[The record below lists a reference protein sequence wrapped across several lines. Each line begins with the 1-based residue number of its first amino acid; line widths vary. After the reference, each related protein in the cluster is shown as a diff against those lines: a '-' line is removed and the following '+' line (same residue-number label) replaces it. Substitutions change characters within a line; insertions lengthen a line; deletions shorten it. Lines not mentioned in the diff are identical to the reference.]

1 MTPWD
6 GGEYQARFDALAAS
20 GADVHGEAMFVRR
33 FAPVSVLDA
42 GCGTGRVAIELAR
55 HGIEVIGVDVDASML
70 ETARQLAPDVEW
82 IEADLAA
89 LALHRTFDV
98 VVLAGNVLLFTPPGT
113 EPAVVAGCA
122 RHACGRGRLPA
133 RPELRP
139 RPVRRRLRGGR
150 SRARRTVRHLGWCA
164 VRRRWVCR
172 VGASTAA
179 HMTDTARHAKRG
191 FIDWFLRDRETGKIV
206 IAQWPNVPLL
216 VFLVATAVRLV
227 FSPSGALGT
236 VVSVVGTVALALW
249 AGDEI
254 VRGVNPFRRILG
266 GVVLAALV
274 VGLLSS
280 R

>member
-1 MTPWD
+1 
-6 GGEYQARFDALAAS
+6 
-20 GADVHGEAMFVRR
+20 
-33 FAPVSVLDA
+33 
-42 GCGTGRVAIELAR
+42 
-55 HGIEVIGVDVDASML
+55 
-70 ETARQLAPDVEW
+70 
-82 IEADLAA
+82 
-89 LALHRTFDV
+89 
-98 VVLAGNVLLFTPPGT
+98 
-113 EPAVVAGCA
+113 
-122 RHACGRGRLPA
+122 
-133 RPELRP
+133 
-139 RPVRRRLRGGR
+139 
-150 SRARRTVRHLGWCA
+150 
-164 VRRRWVCR
+164 
-172 VGASTAA
+172 
-179 HMTDTARHAKRG
+179 MTDTARHAKRG

-236 VVSVVGTVALALW
+236 VMSVVGTVALALW